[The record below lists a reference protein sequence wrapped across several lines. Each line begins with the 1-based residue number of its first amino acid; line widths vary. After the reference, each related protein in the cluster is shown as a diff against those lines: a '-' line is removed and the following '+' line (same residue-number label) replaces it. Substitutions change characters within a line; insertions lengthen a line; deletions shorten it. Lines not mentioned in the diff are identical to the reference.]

1 MFHLNQEYSLAAYNR
16 RARFVVT
23 SREHG
28 KFSRKNKSGSKNRM
42 EIMEFG
48 EVVLK
53 RHMVR
58 AFRPDPVPDQIVR
71 RILRLAQHYPSA
83 GFSQEVSFV
92 VVTDNAVREKLRR
105 LRDLKSDAPV
115 LVVPC
120 VSEKIV
126 HDRYREPDKI
136 RPGGRE
142 IDWPVPFWYFDAG
155 CACMILL
162 LAAVNEGVAASIA
175 GSVGI
180 FKPDQ
185 LRSILSIPDDYEP
198 LGVISMG
205 YADHDRDVPSPS
217 LKRGR
222 TKFDGFVHYNKW

>member
-1 MFHLNQEYSLAAYNR
+1 MDFEKA
-16 RARFVVT
+16 
-23 SREHG
+23 
-28 KFSRKNKSGSKNRM
+28 
-42 EIMEFG
+42 
-48 EVVLK
+48 VLK
-53 RHMVR
+53 RRMVR
-58 AFRPDPVPDQIVR
+58 SFRSDPVPDHIVR
-71 RILRLAQHYPSA
+71 RILKLAQHYPSA

-92 VVTDNAVREKLRR
+92 VVTDETIREKLRR

-115 LVVPC
+115 LVIPC

-155 CACMILL
+155 CACMIIL
-162 LAAVNEGVAASIA
+162 LAAVNEGIAASFA

-185 LRSILSIPDDYEP
+185 LRTLLGIPDHYDP
-198 LGVISMG
+198 LGIISIG
-205 YADHDRDVPSPS
+205 YPDYTRDVPSPS

-222 TKFDGFVHYNKW
+222 TMFDRFVHYNKW